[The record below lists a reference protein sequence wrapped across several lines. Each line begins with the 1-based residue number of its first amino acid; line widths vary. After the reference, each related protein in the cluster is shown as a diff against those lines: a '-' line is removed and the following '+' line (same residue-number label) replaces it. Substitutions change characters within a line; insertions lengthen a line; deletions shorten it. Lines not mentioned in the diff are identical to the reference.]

1 MCFFQVFQPWIQRRK
16 IAYALHKQ
24 LMSGILRQLKSHA
37 VGKLI
42 TDEGKPNVEVME
54 KLFNK
59 LDKDSDGR
67 LSPDEMRGLVVGIQL
82 DEMDMDVDDAVSKVM
97 KDFDLSEDSLVDKNE
112 FINGISRWLRKALR
126 SAGGFSSDQSSPILR
141 ILRSFQRV
149 NIKQSLCA
157 I

>member
-1 MCFFQVFQPWIQRRK
+1 
-16 IAYALHKQ
+16 
-24 LMSGILRQLKSHA
+24 MSGILRQLKSHA